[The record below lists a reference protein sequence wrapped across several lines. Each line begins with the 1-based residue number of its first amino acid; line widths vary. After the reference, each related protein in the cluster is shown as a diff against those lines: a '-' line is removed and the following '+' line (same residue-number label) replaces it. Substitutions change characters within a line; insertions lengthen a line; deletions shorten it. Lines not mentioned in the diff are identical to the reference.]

1 MKFNKLLS
9 LIGGVFWG
17 APVLCHYAG
26 TAGSGPLSADGAG
39 ACELAARRQEAVG
52 CRFPGLG
59 GFGLHC
65 AWFSEE
71 RAVDSA
77 LRLRAFCQ

>member
-1 MKFNKLLS
+1 MGSPCFVS
-9 LIGGVFWG
+9 L
-17 APVLCHYAG
+17 CRN
-26 TAGSGPLSADGAG
+26 SGEVGRSQRM
-39 ACELAARRQEAVG
+39 ELVRVSWLAHRQEAVG
-52 CRFPGLG
+52 CRFPVLG